1 MLGLAV
7 GQRPSVKQAK
17 PGTGPYPAGQLAWL
31 LFHIPFPANWGSNPQ
46 VASLT
51 FQQGASSVLL
61 NLPANI
67 SAEDVRL
74 DSEAWVT

>member
-31 LFHIPFPANWGSNPQ
+31 LFHIPFPANWGSNP
-46 VASLT
+46 
-51 FQQGASSVLL
+51 SSGLFDFSTRSF
-61 NLPANI
+61 I
-67 SAEDVRL
+67 RTSQSAC
-74 DSEAWVT
+74 